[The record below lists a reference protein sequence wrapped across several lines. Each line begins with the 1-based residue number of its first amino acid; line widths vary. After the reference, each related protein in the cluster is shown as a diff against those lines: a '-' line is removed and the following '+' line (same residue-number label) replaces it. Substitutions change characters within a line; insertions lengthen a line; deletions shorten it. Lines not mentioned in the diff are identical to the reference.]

1 MAKHTVKPFHP
12 LRRAVIG
19 GLEAASHKHMI
30 HALLEVDV
38 AEARTLMRR
47 YKEANGESLSFTAYL
62 IHCLGRAVAMNR
74 HMHAFRDWR
83 NRLIL
88 FEEVDVSTTV
98 ERDVNG
104 SKQVIPYVVRAA
116 NEKSVLQIH
125 NEIRGT
131 QARRSTEGDVYK
143 LMRIFV
149 ALPLFL
155 NTLVFRVM
163 DRFPHLMKKNVGTV
177 MLTSVGMFGS
187 GGGWGIPVATHTLNV
202 TVGGIVSRPVRV
214 GDTLVDKDHL
224 CMTVSFDHDIIDGAP
239 AARFLDRYA
248 TIISTAEAL
257 KQLVKSEE
265 GIEPQ
270 QVD

>member
-1 MAKHTVKPFHP
+1 MAKYTVKSFHP
-12 LRRAVIG
+12 LRRATVG
-19 GLEAASHKHMI
+19 VLEAASHKHMI

-38 AEARTLMRR
+38 AEARSLLRR
-47 YKEANGESLSFTAYL
+47 YKAETGESLSFTAYL

-88 FEEVDVSTTV
+88 FDEVDVSTTV
-98 ERDVNG
+98 ERDVDG

-116 NEKSVLQIH
+116 NDKALLDIH
-125 NEIRGT
+125 REIRGT
-131 QARRSTEGDVYK
+131 QARASTEAGVFP
-143 LMRIFV
+143 LMRLFV

-155 NTLVFRVM
+155 RSFIFRVM
-163 DRFPHLMKKNVGTV
+163 DRFPHVMKENVGTA

-202 TVGGIVSRPVRV
+202 TVGGIIERPIRA
-214 GDTLVDKDHL
+214 GDTIQEKEHL

-248 TIISTAEAL
+248 SIITTAEAL
-257 KQLVKSEE
+257 EQLVAHGE
-265 GIEPQ
+265 
-270 QVD
+270 